1 MNLEECYEVMDSDY
15 DDVMRR
21 LGSETLVRKFVL
33 KFLDDTSFQGLKE
46 GLENQDAELAFR
58 SAHTLKGVCMNLGFT
73 KLFEVSSALT
83 EELRDREIKEN
94 TTEMFEEV
102 EREYTRIYLLAVFIV
117 APLAAYTPSAR
128 PVSTE
133 TTGFLY
139 VFMINSFNAFVYYIL
154 SNHIMEKMYRNQE
167 KSL

>member
-1 MNLEECYEVMDSDY
+1 MNLKECYEAMDSDY

-33 KFLDDTSFQGLKE
+33 KFLDDTSFRELKE

-83 EELRDREIKEN
+83 EELRDKEIKEN
-94 TTEMFEEV
+94 STEMFEAV
-102 EREYTRIYLLAVFIV
+102 EREYTRTIEVIKGLC
-117 APLAAYTPSAR
+117 
-128 PVSTE
+128 
-133 TTGFLY
+133 
-139 VFMINSFNAFVYYIL
+139 
-154 SNHIMEKMYRNQE
+154 
-167 KSL
+167 

>member
-1 MNLEECYEVMDSDY
+1 MNLEECYEAIDSDY

-33 KFLDDTSFQGLKE
+33 KFLDDTSFQGLK

-83 EELRDREIKEN
+83 EELRDKEIKEN

-102 EREYTRIYLLAVFIV
+102 EREYTRTIEAIKGLC
-117 APLAAYTPSAR
+117 
-128 PVSTE
+128 
-133 TTGFLY
+133 
-139 VFMINSFNAFVYYIL
+139 
-154 SNHIMEKMYRNQE
+154 
-167 KSL
+167 

>member
-1 MNLEECYEVMDSDY
+1 MNLEECYEAIDSDY

-33 KFLDDTSFQGLKE
+33 KFLDDTSFRELKE

-94 TTEMFEEV
+94 SIEMFEAV
-102 EREYTRIYLLAVFIV
+102 EREYNRIIEAIKGLC
-117 APLAAYTPSAR
+117 
-128 PVSTE
+128 
-133 TTGFLY
+133 
-139 VFMINSFNAFVYYIL
+139 
-154 SNHIMEKMYRNQE
+154 
-167 KSL
+167 

>member
-58 SAHTLKGVCMNLGFT
+58 SAHT
-73 KLFEVSSALT
+73 
-83 EELRDREIKEN
+83 I
-94 TTEMFEEV
+94 
-102 EREYTRIYLLAVFIV
+102 ERRVHESWIYKVIRGQL
-117 APLAAYTPSAR
+117 S
-128 PVSTE
+128 
-133 TTGFLY
+133 
-139 VFMINSFNAFVYYIL
+139 INRRASRQ
-154 SNHIMEKMYRNQE
+154 RNQR
-167 KSL
+167 KHYRDV

>member
-1 MNLEECYEVMDSDY
+1 MNLEECYEAMESNY

-46 GLENQDAELAFR
+46 ELENQDAELAFR

-102 EREYTRIYLLAVFIV
+102 EREYTRTIEAIKGLC
-117 APLAAYTPSAR
+117 
-128 PVSTE
+128 
-133 TTGFLY
+133 
-139 VFMINSFNAFVYYIL
+139 
-154 SNHIMEKMYRNQE
+154 
-167 KSL
+167 

>member
-1 MNLEECYEVMDSDY
+1 M
-15 DDVMRR
+15 
-21 LGSETLVRKFVL
+21 

-46 GLENQDAELAFR
+46 GLENQDEELAFR

-102 EREYTRIYLLAVFIV
+102 EREYTR
-117 APLAAYTPSAR
+117 T
-128 PVSTE
+128 TE
-133 TTGFLY
+133 AIKGLC
-139 VFMINSFNAFVYYIL
+139 
-154 SNHIMEKMYRNQE
+154 
-167 KSL
+167 

>member
-1 MNLEECYEVMDSDY
+1 MNLEECYEAIDSDY

-46 GLENQDAELAFR
+46 GLENQNAELAFR

-73 KLFEVSSALT
+73 KL
-83 EELRDREIKEN
+83 N

-102 EREYTRIYLLAVFIV
+102 EREYTRTIEAIKGLC
-117 APLAAYTPSAR
+117 
-128 PVSTE
+128 
-133 TTGFLY
+133 
-139 VFMINSFNAFVYYIL
+139 
-154 SNHIMEKMYRNQE
+154 
-167 KSL
+167 

>member
-1 MNLEECYEVMDSDY
+1 MNLEECYEAIDSDY

-73 KLFEVSSALT
+73 KLFEVSSAY
-83 EELRDREIKEN
+83 RRAS
-94 TTEMFEEV
+94 
-102 EREYTRIYLLAVFIV
+102 RQ
-117 APLAAYTPSAR
+117 
-128 PVSTE
+128 
-133 TTGFLY
+133 
-139 VFMINSFNAFVYYIL
+139 
-154 SNHIMEKMYRNQE
+154 RNQR
-167 KSL
+167 KHYRDV

>member
-1 MNLEECYEVMDSDY
+1 MNLEECYEAMESNY

-33 KFLDDTSFQGLKE
+33 KFLDDT
-46 GLENQDAELAFR
+46 ELAFR

-102 EREYTRIYLLAVFIV
+102 EREYTRTIEAIKGLC
-117 APLAAYTPSAR
+117 
-128 PVSTE
+128 
-133 TTGFLY
+133 
-139 VFMINSFNAFVYYIL
+139 
-154 SNHIMEKMYRNQE
+154 
-167 KSL
+167 

>member
-1 MNLEECYEVMDSDY
+1 MNLEECYEAIDSDY

-33 KFLDDTSFQGLKE
+33 KFLDDTSFRGLKE

-83 EELRDREIKEN
+83 EELRDKEIKRKTLQRCLKKQNEN
-94 TTEMFEEV
+94 IPEQQKQLKDYVKKTGAFINQLL
-102 EREYTRIYLLAVFIV
+102 TRGVLNDDLKPFWGAMEIGMGT
-117 APLAAYTPSAR
+117 APR
-128 PVSTE
+128 
-133 TTGFLY
+133 
-139 VFMINSFNAFVYYIL
+139 
-154 SNHIMEKMYRNQE
+154 
-167 KSL
+167 

>member
-1 MNLEECYEVMDSDY
+1 MNLEECYEAKDSDY

-46 GLENQDAELAFR
+46 GLENQDAELVFR
-58 SAHTLKGVCMNLGFT
+58 SAHTLKGVFMNLGFT

-83 EELRDREIKEN
+83 EELRDKEIKEN

-102 EREYTRIYLLAVFIV
+102 EREYTRTIEAIKGLC
-117 APLAAYTPSAR
+117 
-128 PVSTE
+128 
-133 TTGFLY
+133 
-139 VFMINSFNAFVYYIL
+139 
-154 SNHIMEKMYRNQE
+154 
-167 KSL
+167 